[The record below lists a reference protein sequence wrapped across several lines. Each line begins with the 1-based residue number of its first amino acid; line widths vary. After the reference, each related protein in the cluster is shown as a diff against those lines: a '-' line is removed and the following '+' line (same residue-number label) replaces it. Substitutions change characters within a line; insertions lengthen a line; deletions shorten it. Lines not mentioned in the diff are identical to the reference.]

1 MNPPFRA
8 EHVGSLLRPPLLL
21 RARAD
26 RDAGRISDA
35 MLRAIEDDA
44 VRAVVRLQGETGMP
58 VATDGE
64 MRRASWQ
71 WDFFSRVGGITQVE
85 GAHAATPFRNEQ
97 GPVER
102 SHAVYHVTG
111 KLHLDAPIFGDDFT
125 FLKAATRAT
134 PKLSIPSPNT
144 MYRYGGPRTHDPAV
158 YPDPAELE
166 RDLAAVYAAEIA
178 GINALGCTYLQVDD
192 TTFAGLCDPS
202 YRESLAKRG
211 APSEVAHLA
220 HIRLFNAAVANRPAG
235 MTVCTHT
242 CRGNHRSG
250 WINEG
255 AYDFIAEALFNELDV
270 DGFFLE
276 YDDARSGGF
285 EPLRFVPK
293 GKMVMLGLVTTKRG
307 ALEDADALKRHID
320 EAAKFIPLEQ
330 LGLST
335 QCGFASTLE
344 GNVLTV
350 EEEIAK
356 LRLIVETAR
365 DVWD

>member
-1 MNPPFRA
+1 
-8 EHVGSLLRPPLLL
+8 L

-26 RDAGRISDA
+26 RDAGRTSDDV
-35 MLRAIEDDA
+35 LRAIEDDA
-44 VRAVVRLQGETGMP
+44 VRAVVRLQAEAGMP

-64 MRRASWQ
+64 LRRASWQ
-71 WDFFSRVGGITQVE
+71 WDFFSRIGGIREVE

-102 SHAVYHVTG
+102 SHAVYRVTG
-111 KLHLDAPIFGDDFT
+111 KLHLDAPIFGDDFV
-125 FLKAATRAT
+125 FLKNTTQAT

-144 MYRYGGPRTHDPAV
+144 IYRYGGAPV
-158 YPDPAELE
+158 YDASAYDDAAEFE
-166 RDLAAVYAAEIA
+166 RDLAAVYAAEIGA
-178 GINALGCTYLQVDD
+178 LNALGCSYLQIDD
-192 TTFAGLCDPS
+192 VTFASLCDPS

-211 APSEVAHLA
+211 ADSSAAHLE
-220 HIRLFNAAVANRPAG
+220 HIRVFNEAVKVRPRG
-235 MTVCTHT
+235 MTVATHT

-276 YDDARSGGF
+276 YDDERSGGF

-293 GKMVMLGLVTTKRG
+293 GKRVMLGLVTTKRG
-307 ALEDADALKRHID
+307 TLEDKDTLKRRID
-320 EAAKFIPLEQ
+320 EAAKYVPLEQ

-350 EEEIAK
+350 EEEFAK

-365 DVWD
+365 DVWGDAR